1 MGGILAMKKKQI
13 IALAAFILLLF
24 TVFLVWHFCRPVAAQ
39 GAKTITLEVLHG
51 DGSTAA
57 FTIHTE
63 AGNLGDALRSVDGLV
78 SGDNGHYG
86 LMVTTV
92 DGEGTDWNRD
102 RSWWC
107 LTKNG
112 ERVDT
117 GVDSTVISDGEH
129 YEFTY
134 TIG

>member
-1 MGGILAMKKKQI
+1 MKKKQI
-13 IALAAFILLLF
+13 IAFAVFIVLLLAI
-24 TVFLVWHFCRPVAAQ
+24 FLVWHFNRPIPVQ
-39 GAKTITLEVLHG
+39 GMKSITLEVIHSNG
-51 DGSTAA
+51 ASVS
-57 FTIHTE
+57 FTIKSDAE
-63 AGNLGDALRSVDGLV
+63 NLGEALRSAVGLISGEDGP
-78 SGDNGHYG
+78 YG
-86 LMVTTV
+86 LMVNTV
-92 DGEGTDWNRD
+92 DEETADWDRD

-107 LTKNG
+107 LTKDG